1 MSDLDDCFKVTDT
14 RITVAEAIER
24 FSSLLGGIAEVEK
37 MPIRDCLTRILAV
50 QLTAKHDIPPHDNS
64 AVDGYVVYFDDL
76 NKDTETRLPIRGRIA
91 AGHPL
96 NRPAKRHEAL
106 QIFTGAPLPKG
117 LADRGPDTIFMLEDI
132 EVDGDVVVLP
142 LGIKR
147 FTNCRKAG
155 EDVQINDVVLLPGHK
170 LRPQDISM
178 AASLGYEE
186 LEVYRRLRVAVF
198 SSGDEIQDVGTP
210 LHDGCVYDANR
221 YSLLSM
227 LQRLGCEVTD
237 IGILHDNPDDI
248 RAGLWQASRDHDLLI
263 TSGGVSKGEEDHI
276 RGIVEDLGALNFWNL
291 AIKPGRP
298 IALGHVEREGVQVP
312 FIGLPGNPVAVMVTF
327 LRIARP
333 LVLLLSGARDLEP
346 QLFKVKAGF
355 DFKKK
360 VGRREWL
367 RASLEQD
374 GNGEIFVLKYPASGS
389 GIISSMVASDGLVE
403 LSEECDAVKQ
413 GELVS
418 FLSFNE
424 VM

>member
-76 NKDTETRLPIRGRIA
+76 NRDTETRLPIRGRIA

-117 LADRGPDTIFMLEDI
+117 LADPGPDTIFMLEDI

-147 FTNCRKAG
+147 FTNYRKAG

-210 LHDGCVYDANR
+210 LRDGCVYDANR

-333 LVLLLSGARDLEP
+333 LVLLLSGARDIEP
-346 QLFKVKAGF
+346 PLFKVKAGF

-413 GELVS
+413 GELVN